1 MSPGLLG
8 LDCESR
14 DTNLGHLMDVI
25 VWLPVELKMED
36 DYPTCLG
43 RKKTSSPRQCS
54 HGPELL
60 DLVPPMAIPVLAK
73 SKAESP
79 TGEKR
84 SLGSGREENAQKP
97 PF

>member
-8 LDCESR
+8 LDYETR

-43 RKKTSSPRQCS
+43 RKKTSPPR
-54 HGPELL
+54 
-60 DLVPPMAIPVLAK
+60 
-73 SKAESP
+73 
-79 TGEKR
+79 
-84 SLGSGREENAQKP
+84 
-97 PF
+97 